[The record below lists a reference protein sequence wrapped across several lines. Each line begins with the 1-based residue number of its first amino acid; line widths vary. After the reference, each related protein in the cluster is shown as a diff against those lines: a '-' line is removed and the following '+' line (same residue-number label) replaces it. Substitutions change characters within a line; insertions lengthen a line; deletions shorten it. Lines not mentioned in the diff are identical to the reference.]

1 MSWRPIDRLL
11 ACEPGRSAVAEK
23 SFPPDEPLFADHFP
37 GFPTVPGVLQ
47 IEMIAAAAGR
57 ALRLA
62 RPDRLP
68 LLAAVKEAKFRRRI
82 GPGERCTITAT
93 IVQLHAD
100 RAAAEGVV
108 EVDGERA
115 ASATVL
121 YALVEAPE
129 AARRDPVLEAWRDGG
144 GGGE

>member
-11 ACEPGRSAVAEK
+11 ACESGRSAVAEK
-23 SFPPDEPLFADHFP
+23 SFPPDEPFFADHFP

-47 IEMIAAAAGR
+47 IEMIAAAGGR

-68 LLAAVKEAKFRRRI
+68 LLAAVKAAKFRRRI
-82 GPGERCTITAT
+82 GPGERCRIAVT
-93 IVQLHAD
+93 IVQLRTD